1 MGRASSRPRSRRASG
16 RACFAST
23 DAFVDVAGIT
33 AERAAE
39 GSGSEWSSEEK
50 EEEKETEVVP
60 PGPRPEGVVGVD
72 ADAPLSNV
80 PAPPRPRLSEP
91 RRVARR
97 VARAVPPPPAA
108 SRGSKETRGPRCAS
122 SCSRTRRAS
131 RRRAP

>member
-72 ADAPLSNV
+72 EQGPGI
-80 PAPPRPRLSEP
+80 
-91 RRVARR
+91 ARR
-97 VARAVPPPPAA
+97 AIH
-108 SRGSKETRGPRCAS
+108 
-122 SCSRTRRAS
+122 S
-131 RRRAP
+131 RRRDSTVRKREGRPHAQPAPAVFVVALQVTINSKSS